1 MGAEVALITVDSNK
15 IGVMSCNPAIGGIGK
30 GHIVKEIDAMGGV
43 MAQAADKASIQYK
56 VLNSSKGPAVRGPR
70 CQADR
75 ALYQKAIKQNLEAYS
90 NIDIFSKM
98 VSSLIIKKKK
108 VEGVVL
114 EKKQKIFAGAVVL
127 TTGTFLNGI
136 IHMGNEKTSAGRV
149 NEKASKE
156 LGDFLLSLSLP
167 MARLKTGTPPRILKS
182 TIDYKV
188 LEEDLGDVSPK
199 YFFSGLE
206 SFGGLGI
213 SSNINLLENF
223 QFIPEINTSLKN
235 NIHENSL
242 TKTMIKK
249 IQITLLVEVDTE
261 NTELCPNGDPLLE
274 NCVINTI
281 EDDFFLEPV
290 EILEVKEYQK

>member
-1 MGAEVALITVDSNK
+1 MGAEVALITVDSKK

-30 GHIVKEIDAMGGV
+30 GHIVKEIDAMGGI
-43 MAQAADKASIQYK
+43 MAQAADYASIQYK

-75 ALYQKAIKQNLEAYS
+75 ILYQKAIKQNLEAYS

-156 LGDFLLSLSLP
+156 LGDFLLSLKLAYGKTKNRNS
-167 MARLKTGTPPRILKS
+167 AKNFKKYYRL
-182 TIDYKV
+182 
-188 LEEDLGDVSPK
+188 
-199 YFFSGLE
+199 
-206 SFGGLGI
+206 
-213 SSNINLLENF
+213 
-223 QFIPEINTSLKN
+223 
-235 NIHENSL
+235 
-242 TKTMIKK
+242 
-249 IQITLLVEVDTE
+249 
-261 NTELCPNGDPLLE
+261 
-274 NCVINTI
+274 
-281 EDDFFLEPV
+281 
-290 EILEVKEYQK
+290 